1 MPRFSRLE
9 TLNRIMEVGLV
20 PVFYHGDV
28 AVTCQVVE
36 ACAAAGGTVFEFTN
50 RGDHAVEVFSAVEK
64 YCRKSLPQVVLG
76 VGSIVEECTAALFVA
91 AGANFVV
98 SPSFNERVARFCN
111 RRKVPYLPGCM
122 TVTEIG
128 VAEEAGVEIVKM
140 FPCEAAGG
148 PGFVKAVMG
157 PSPWTRILPTGVED
171 ATPAAINEWFKAG
184 ACALGLGRTLIDKKA
199 VDSADYPAVGRRVA
213 EVLAWV
219 RQARKA

>member
-9 TLNRIMEVGLV
+9 ALNRILDVGLV
-20 PVFYHGDV
+20 PVFYHSDPAV
-28 AVTCQVVE
+28 ACQVVD
-36 ACAAAGGTVFEFTN
+36 ACASAGVTVFEFTN
-50 RGDHAVEVFSAVEK
+50 RGDHALEVFTAVEK
-64 YCRKSLPQVVLG
+64 HCRRSQPQVLLG
-76 VGSIVEECTAALFVA
+76 VGSIVEESTAALFVA
-91 AGANFVV
+91 AGASYVV
-98 SPSFNERVARFCN
+98 GPSFNERVARFCN

-148 PGFVKAVMG
+148 PGFVKAVLG

-171 ATPAAINEWFKAG
+171 ANQATIAEWVKAG

-199 VDSADYPAVGRRVA
+199 VDSGDYAAIGRRA
-213 EVLAWV
+213 KQILEWI
-219 RQARKA
+219 REARKG